1 MQSAKMPLTA
11 SPANVTL
18 LLWSCVVA
26 ANFFNTDSSLVGMIA
41 PTLITSLGA
50 SQSLVSLT
58 SAIFTLMV
66 AAFLLGGAALGD
78 IHGRKRIMLI
88 GIAGETVMAGLAWLT
103 PNVTLL
109 LPIRTAA
116 GIFAALISPTALALV
131 TVNFAA
137 GPARTKAISLYVVAF
152 GVIGS
157 LASVLIQY
165 LNQTFGWR
173 VPFGLFV
180 VWGLL
185 ALFMVMRFVTES
197 KGAGQRRMDWIGT
210 GLAAVGLFLLLFGI
224 NNAGARGFTSP
235 DVLVP
240 ALVGI
245 VVLGV
250 LVFYS
255 SRIAQPVLQV
265 KLFKSTIFAF
275 GLLLGVM
282 LNISYSASAYQANL
296 LMQAVVKVPP
306 VLAAIYLL
314 PLAGGYLLAA
324 PLPARLQGRRPTSLL
339 LLIGTAILV
348 AGTLLF
354 GFMSAPQINFL
365 TYLVP
370 GLLLGLG
377 MGLALTFKTTA
388 VLSEAPPEL
397 AGAASATNNV
407 SNNLGA
413 SLAVALSS
421 ALMGSF
427 VITTYHAL
435 LEKAGLQAGQI
446 ATALGA
452 VSQALSKTAATMAN
466 EFGVPLQTVLNLDA
480 LATKA
485 YVQGLSATLLII
497 GAATLVVAVAVFFIL
512 RHKET
517 RTPAAVIPPAAA
529 KQSVPVPTTR

>member
-1 MQSAKMPLTA
+1 
-11 SPANVTL
+11 
-18 LLWSCVVA
+18 
-26 ANFFNTDSSLVGMIA
+26 
-41 PTLITSLGA
+41 
-50 SQSLVSLT
+50 
-58 SAIFTLMV
+58 
-66 AAFLLGGAALGD
+66 
-78 IHGRKRIMLI
+78 
-88 GIAGETVMAGLAWLT
+88 
-103 PNVTLL
+103 
-109 LPIRTAA
+109 
-116 GIFAALISPTALALV
+116 
-131 TVNFAA
+131 
-137 GPARTKAISLYVVAF
+137 
-152 GVIGS
+152 
-157 LASVLIQY
+157 
-165 LNQTFGWR
+165 
-173 VPFGLFV
+173 
-180 VWGLL
+180 
-185 ALFMVMRFVTES
+185 
-197 KGAGQRRMDWIGT
+197 MDWIGT

-235 DVLVP
+235 DVIVP

-245 VVLGV
+245 AVLGV

-265 KLFKSTIFAF
+265 KLFKSTVFAF

-348 AGTLLF
+348 AGTILF

-377 MGLALTFKTTA
+377 MGLAQSFKTTA

-421 ALMGSF
+421 VLMGSF
-427 VITTYHAL
+427 VLGNYHAL
-435 LEKAGLQAGQI
+435 LEKAGLQASQI
-446 ATALGA
+446 ATAMGA
-452 VSQALSKTAATMAN
+452 VSQALSKTAADLAN

-480 LATKA
+480 KATEA
-485 YVQGLSATLLII
+485 YIQGLSETLLVI
-497 GAATLVVAVAVFFIL
+497 GAVTLVAAVAVFFIL

-517 RTPAAVIPPAAA
+517 RKPAAVTTAGRGQAKHSRPARPLRRNSHGRPNYDFRSKEDYYAEPCAA
-529 KQSVPVPTTR
+529 RGDACRRARRLHSGSRQPGRMCFVGDLYARRPLC